1 MFYQTLREFKRPQLN
16 LNFFLQGPAESSDE
30 CNSLNDHRTFPWT
43 TFLVLLQFF
52 YHSNLCQTPAC
63 FQIRL
68 TELRSPFFLSRLN
81 DISKTYKRRNYISC
95 RNIIDLGRG
104 PGTHITQYSFQISHS
119 VFLAYSEYC
128 YIIFI
133 RFTKQEAGCHCSCI
147 ELELL

>member
-1 MFYQTLREFKRPQLN
+1 MGSILALISELSFGQHFWS
-16 LNFFLQGPAESSDE
+16 F
-30 CNSLNDHRTFPWT
+30 CN
-43 TFLVLLQFF
+43 FF
-52 YHSNLCQTPAC
+52 YHSNLCQTQAC

-133 RFTKQEAGCHCSCI
+133 RFTKQEAGCHLQLHRAGAVMMQNTSNSPAVC
-147 ELELL
+147 LTR